1 MELILAFAAAIWL
14 IWMLAEEGWLGQD
27 QERVWINYLAAK
39 SRRSGDL
46 GHGRRNGYA
55 RAGATINCKNH

>member
-39 SRRSGDL
+39 SRREQRIG
-46 GHGRRNGYA
+46 
-55 RAGATINCKNH
+55 

>member
-14 IWMLAEEGWLGQD
+14 IGMLAEEGWLGQD

-39 SRRSGDL
+39 SRREQRIG
-46 GHGRRNGYA
+46 
-55 RAGATINCKNH
+55 